1 MKYRYLYK
9 SAAPTTPAGAVQKPA
24 APQPAPAPTMK
35 LNMRKMPGRGDTP
48 EYKKMWWQNRETEE
62 RNKALSE
69 YQSAAPDIR
78 SKYKTPEEYAT
89 WKMEQNRWRW
99 DPNAARRY
107 IGEGYGAGRKDV
119 EDHTS
124 RDWYTLGFTRNIDE
138 DWMKEFAS
146 KRTPEDPVEFAR
158 WKNYTNAVQGHA
170 DVVEQDTSARANAG
184 MHVAGKTLDGLT
196 LGVGHPGEA
205 YTKAITGQTTEE
217 LAREFGEFAGPEA
230 ERRLRA
236 AGVTAEMAASMPATM
251 LLGHIANGGM
261 LAHKGLNGA
270 RQSFNLVMGDGS
282 NVVGRFPALKTL
294 WRTYVTGAGAG
305 TNPSVGF
312 FSNMR
317 HATPIVGPQAGRF
330 VGPALQRLADFT
342 YKTVGGTAN
351 AYRFLKPTSNLMT
364 GLGNVADNG
373 GRPET
378 GAQSFWGD
386 TGRITGSVLGTVA
399 DDYPVWAAAGYAGAL
414 AKPLGILGKSYMY
427 TGIGT
432 AVPSMADT
440 AFNIASSQYA
450 QHDITQQFQEQANAE
465 IAEYARQLN
474 LPLSEAKQRWSRD
487 VYRAWDMEILAKNP
501 DIAKDP
507 AKLAQ
512 ARFSRAKKY
521 ASLGAVLPDSIFE
534 MPGMTQEA
542 RTDLFKTWAENYA
555 LGYKS
560 KLGLVGSGV
569 RVGWNA
575 VFGKGKAKDA
585 INNTLDDIKQETF
598 KDMLKG
604 DPQFRA
610 TADKFMAASVASY
623 VKNPTADAMTPENLQ
638 YFKDYCEAV
647 GQVGVDKALTPAFA
661 NLSPEQWNTLIASQ
675 DNASALPMVQ
685 LTASKYLI
693 NEVTTNPAKGGALLP
708 ALLTQM
714 KQNKGAYQM
723 AQRLKPELNNLFAH
737 WDQKQFDQFAEA
749 GAQAFKDDDQFY
761 TFAKAM
767 VSGNSEVLD
776 GLPDSAKQ
784 KLEAGFTKAV
794 QTRVFD
800 SVIRNPGNLNKAVSL
815 WVRSKGM
822 PGLADAM
829 ENPWVFYGGLAL
841 LVGGVGVL
849 SSLSGS
855 DDDDDEDDDA
865 AYKKRVRSRYM
876 SPYGT
881 PYTAA
886 DIMRSVDYGE

>member
-1 MKYRYLYK
+1 MKYRHLYK
-9 SAAPTTPAGAVQKPA
+9 IAAPTQPAGAVQKPA

-35 LNMRKMPGRGDTP
+35 LNMRKMPGLGDTP
-48 EYKKMWWQNRETEE
+48 EYKKMWWQNREAEE
-62 RNKALSE
+62 RNKAISE

-107 IGEGYGAGRKDV
+107 IGEGYSAGRKDV
-119 EDHTS
+119 EAHTKG
-124 RDWYTLGFTRNIDE
+124 DWYTLGFTSNIDK

-146 KRTPEDPVEFAR
+146 KRNPDDPVELAR
-158 WKNYTNAVQGHA
+158 WRNYVNAVQGHA
-170 DVVEQDTSARANAG
+170 NVVEQDTSARANAG

-205 YTKAITGQTTEE
+205 YTKTITGQTTDE
-217 LAREFGEFAGPEA
+217 LAREFGDFAGSEA
-230 ERRLRA
+230 ERWLRA

-251 LLGHIANGGM
+251 MLGHIANGGA

-270 RQSFNLVMGDGS
+270 RQSFNLIRNTRG
-282 NVVGRFPALKTL
+282 
-294 WRTYVTGAGAG
+294 GAVAH
-305 TNPSVGF
+305 SYGF

-317 HATPIVGPQAGRF
+317 HATPIIGPQAGKL
-330 VGPALQRLADFT
+330 GPALQRVANFA
-342 YKTVGGTAN
+342 YKAGGNTAN
-351 AYRFLKPTSNLMT
+351 TYRIMKPVGNLAT
-364 GLGNVADNG
+364 GLGNVVDDG
-373 GRPET
+373 GNPET
-378 GAQSFWGD
+378 AAQSFWGD
-386 TGRITGSVLGTVA
+386 SGRIVGGAVGAIADNLPKYTALG
-399 DDYPVWAAAGYAGAL
+399 AAGT
-414 AKPLGILGKSYMY
+414 LGKIPGIAGTSYLMY
-427 TGIGT
+427 DAGRAGIGLG
-432 AVPSMADT
+432 DT
-440 AFNIASSQYA
+440 VLSIASDRYN
-450 QHDITQQFQEQANAE
+450 QHEITQQSQEAVNNE
-465 IAEYARQLN
+465 IEAYAKQYN
-474 LPLSEAKQRWSRD
+474 LSLPEAKKAWSGQLYQALD
-487 VYRAWDMEILAKNP
+487 QDT
-501 DIAKDP
+501 IAKYPEAANDRN
-507 AKLAQ
+507 KLAQ
-512 ARFSRAKKY
+512 ARIVQVKKY
-521 ASLGAVLPDSIFE
+521 AASGAPLPDRVFE
-534 MPGMTQEA
+534 LPGMTQED
-542 RTDLFKTWAENYA
+542 RTEIFKTWASNYG

-560 KLGLVGSGV
+560 KLGLIGSGI
-569 RVGWNA
+569 RVGVNSLIGEGA
-575 VFGKGKAKDA
+575 ESEA
-585 INNTLDDIKQETF
+585 NIKQETF
-598 KDMLKG
+598 KDMLKR

-610 TADKFMAASVASY
+610 TADKFMATSVANY
-623 VKNPTADAMTPENLQ
+623 VKNPTADAMTPENLK
-638 YFKDYCEAV
+638 YFNDYCEAI
-647 GQVGVDKALTPAFA
+647 GQTGVDKVLTPAFA
-661 NLSPEQWNTLIASQ
+661 NLSPEQWGTLMERQ

-723 AQRLKPELNNLFAH
+723 AQRLKPELNNMFAH
-737 WDQKQFDQFAEA
+737 WDQEQFDQFADA

-784 KLEAGFTKAV
+784 KLETGFTKAV

-822 PGLADAM
+822 TGLADAM

-841 LVGGVGVL
+841 LVGGVGVISAL
-849 SSLSGS
+849 SNS
-855 DDDDDEDDDA
+855 DDEDEDDDA
-865 AYKKRVRSRYM
+865 AYKKRIRSQYM

>member
-48 EYKKMWWQNRETEE
+48 EYKKMWWQARETEE

-119 EDHTS
+119 EEHTS
-124 RDWYTLGFTRNIDE
+124 RDWYTLWFTRNIDE
-138 DWMKEFAS
+138 DWMNELAG
-146 KRTPEDPVEFAR
+146 KRAPDDPVELAR
-158 WKNYTNAVQGHA
+158 WRNYLNAVQGHA

-205 YTKAITGQTTEE
+205 YTKAITGQTTDE
-217 LAREFGEFAGPEA
+217 LAREFGEFAGSDA
-230 ERRLRA
+230 ERWLRA

-251 LLGHIANGGM
+251 MLGHVANGGM

-270 RQSFNLVMGDGS
+270 RQSFNLIRNTKGDS
-282 NVVGRFPALKTL
+282 VAH
-294 WRTYVTGAGAG
+294 
-305 TNPSVGF
+305 SVGF
-312 FSNMR
+312 FSNIR

-342 YKTVGGTAN
+342 YKTVGSTAN

-373 GRPET
+373 GRLET
-378 GAQSFWGD
+378 GAPAFWGD
-386 TGRITGSVLGTVA
+386 AGRITGHVLGTVA
-399 DDYPVWAAAGYAGAL
+399 DTYPAWAAAGYAGAI
-414 AKPLGILGKSYMY
+414 AKPFGILGKSYMY
-427 TGIGT
+427 TDIGT
-432 AVPSMADT
+432 SVPGMADT
-440 AFNIASSQYA
+440 ALNIASRQYA
-450 QHDITQQFQEQANAE
+450 QHDITKQFQEQANAE
-465 IAEYARQLN
+465 IEEYARHFN

-512 ARFSRAKKY
+512 ARFDKAKKH
-521 ASLGAVLPDSIFE
+521 ASLGAVLPDHIFE

-542 RTDLFKTWAENYA
+542 RTDLFKTWAESYG
-555 LGYKS
+555 LGYKG
-560 KLGLVGSGV
+560 KLDLVGSGV

-598 KDMLKG
+598 KDMLQR

-610 TADKFMAASVASY
+610 TADKFMAVSVANY

-638 YFKDYCEAV
+638 YFNDYCEAV
-647 GQVGVDKALTPAFA
+647 GQAGVDKALTPAFA
-661 NLSPEQWNTLIASQ
+661 NLSPEQWNTLIERQ

-693 NEVTTNPAKGGALLP
+693 NEITTNPAKGGALLP

-737 WDQKQFDQFAEA
+737 WDQKQFDQFADA

-776 GLPDSAKQ
+776 GLPDAAKQ

-794 QTRVFD
+794 QTRVLD

-841 LVGGVGVL
+841 LVGGVGVISAL
-849 SSLSGS
+849 SNS
-855 DDDDDEDDDA
+855 DDEDEDDDA

>member
-9 SAAPTTPAGAVQKPA
+9 SAAPTTPAGAVRKPA

-35 LNMRKMPGRGDTP
+35 LNMRKMPGRGDTT
-48 EYKKMWWQNRETEE
+48 EYKKMWWQARETEE

-119 EDHTS
+119 EEHTS

-138 DWMKEFAS
+138 DWMNDLAG
-146 KRTPEDPVEFAR
+146 KRNPDDPVEFAR
-158 WKNYTNAVQGHA
+158 WRNYLNAVHGHA
-170 DVVEQDTSARANAG
+170 NAVEQDTSARANAG

-196 LGVGHPGEA
+196 FGIGHPGEA

-217 LAREFGEFAGPEA
+217 LAREFGDFAGSDA
-230 ERRLRA
+230 ERWLRA
-236 AGVTAEMAASMPATM
+236 AGVTSEMAASMPATM
-251 LLGHIANGGM
+251 MLGHIANGGM

-270 RQSFNLVMGDGS
+270 RQSFNLIRNTRGDA
-282 NVVGRFPALKTL
+282 VAH
-294 WRTYVTGAGAG
+294 
-305 TNPSVGF
+305 SVGF

-342 YKTVGGTAN
+342 YKTVGSTAN
-351 AYRFLKPTSNLMT
+351 AYRILKPTSNLMI

-378 GAQSFWGD
+378 GAQSFWGG

-432 AVPSMADT
+432 AVPGLADT
-440 AFNIASSQYA
+440 AFNIASRQYA

-474 LPLSEAKQRWSRD
+474 LPLSEAKQRWSGD
-487 VYRAWDMEILAKNP
+487 VYRAWDMEILANNP

-507 AKLAQ
+507 DKLAQ
-512 ARFSRAKKY
+512 ERFARAKKY
-521 ASLGAVLPDSIFE
+521 ASLGAVLPDRIFE

-542 RTDLFKTWAENYA
+542 RTDLFKTWAESYG

-560 KLGLVGSGV
+560 KPDLIGSGIRIGV
-569 RVGWNA
+569 NSL
-575 VFGKGKAKDA
+575 FGEGAESEA
-585 INNTLDDIKQETF
+585 TIKRETF
-598 KDMLKG
+598 KDMLQR

-610 TADKFMAASVASY
+610 TADKFMATSVASY
-623 VKNPTADAMTPENLQ
+623 VKNPTADAMTPENLR
-638 YFKDYCEAV
+638 YFNDYCEAV
-647 GQVGVDKALTPAFA
+647 GQAGVDKALTPAFA
-661 NLSPEQWNTLIASQ
+661 GLSSEQWNTLMERQ

-693 NEVTTNPAKGGALLP
+693 NEITTNPAKGGALLP

-723 AQRLKPELNNLFAH
+723 AQRLKPELNNMFAH
-737 WDQKQFDQFAEA
+737 WDQKQFDQFADA

-776 GLPDSAKQ
+776 GLSDSAKQ

-841 LVGGVGVL
+841 LVGGVGVI
-849 SSLSGS
+849 SSLSNS
-855 DDDDDEDDDA
+855 DDEDEDDDS

>member
-24 APQPAPAPTMK
+24 APQATPAPAMK
-35 LNMRKMPGRGDTP
+35 LNMRKMPGSGDTP
-48 EYKKMWWQNRETEE
+48 EYKKMWWQNREAEE
-62 RNKALSE
+62 RNKAISE

-124 RDWYTLGFTRNIDE
+124 RDWYTLGFTSNIDE
-138 DWMKEFAS
+138 DWMNELAG
-146 KRTPEDPVEFAR
+146 KRNPDDPVEFAR
-158 WKNYTNAVQGHA
+158 WRNYLNAVHDHA
-170 DVVEQDTSARANAG
+170 DVVEKDTSARANAG

-196 LGVGHPGEA
+196 FGIGHPGEA

-251 LLGHIANGGM
+251 MLGHIANGGM

-270 RQSFNLVMGDGS
+270 RQSFKLVMGDGS
-282 NVVGRFPALKTL
+282 NVFGRAPALQKL
-294 WRTYVTGAGAG
+294 WHIGSGRGIN
-305 TNPSVGF
+305 TNYSVGL

-342 YKTVGGTAN
+342 YKTVGSTAN
-351 AYRFLKPTSNLMT
+351 AYRILKPTSNLMT

-386 TGRITGSVLGTVA
+386 TGRITGKVLGNVA
-399 DDYPVWAAAGYAGAL
+399 DTYPAWAAAGYAGAI

-427 TGIGT
+427 TDIGT
-432 AVPSMADT
+432 SVPDMADT
-440 AFNIASSQYA
+440 ALNIASRQYA
-450 QHDITQQFQEQANAE
+450 QHDITKQFQEQTNAE
-465 IAEYARQLN
+465 IEEYARQLN
-474 LPLSEAKQRWSRD
+474 LPLSEAKHRWSRD
-487 VYRAWDMEILAKNP
+487 VYRAWDMEILTKNP

-512 ARFSRAKKY
+512 ARFDMAKKH
-521 ASLGAVLPDSIFE
+521 AALGAVLPDRIFE

-542 RTDLFKTWAENYA
+542 RTDLFKTWSQSYG
-555 LGYKS
+555 LGYKG
-560 KLGLVGSGV
+560 KLELVGSGA
-569 RVGWNA
+569 RIGWDWA
-575 VFGKGKAKDA
+575 FGDGKASDS
-585 INNTLDDIKQETF
+585 IKEETF
-598 KDMLKG
+598 KDMLQR

-638 YFKDYCEAV
+638 YFNDYCEAV
-647 GQVGVDKALTPAFA
+647 GQAGVDKALTPAFA
-661 NLSPEQWNTLIASQ
+661 NLNPEQWNTLIERQ

-693 NEVTTNPAKGGALLP
+693 NEVTTNPAKGGSLLP

-737 WDQKQFDQFAEA
+737 WDQKQFDQFADA

-761 TFAKAM
+761 AFAKAM

-776 GLPDSAKQ
+776 GLSDAAKQ

-841 LVGGVGVL
+841 LVGGVGVISAL
-849 SSLSGS
+849 SNS
-855 DDDDDEDDDA
+855 DDDEDEDDDA

>member
-48 EYKKMWWQNRETEE
+48 EYKKMWWQARETEE

-107 IGEGYGAGRKDV
+107 IGEGYSAGRKDV
-119 EDHTS
+119 EAHTKG
-124 RDWYTLGFTRNIDE
+124 DWYTLGFTSNIDE
-138 DWMKEFAS
+138 DWMNEFAG
-146 KRTPEDPVEFAR
+146 KRAPDDPVELAR
-158 WKNYTNAVQGHA
+158 WRNYTNAVQGHA

-217 LAREFGEFAGPEA
+217 LAREFGDFAGSDA
-230 ERRLRA
+230 ERWLRA
-236 AGVTAEMAASMPATM
+236 AGVTSEMAASMPATM
-251 LLGHIANGGM
+251 MLGHIANGGM

-305 TNPSVGF
+305 TNPSVGL

-342 YKTVGGTAN
+342 YKTVGSTAN
-351 AYRFLKPTSNLMT
+351 AYRILKPTSNLMT

-373 GRPET
+373 GRIET
-378 GAQSFWGD
+378 GAPSFWGD
-386 TGRITGSVLGTVA
+386 TGRITGKVLGDVA
-399 DDYPVWAAAGYAGAL
+399 DTYPVWAAAGYAGAI
-414 AKPLGILGKSYMY
+414 AKPFGILGKSYMY
-427 TGIGT
+427 TDIGT
-432 AVPSMADT
+432 SVPVMADN
-440 AFNIASSQYA
+440 ALNIASRQYA
-450 QHDITQQFQEQANAE
+450 QHDITKQFQEQANAE
-465 IAEYARQLN
+465 IEEYARQLN

-512 ARFSRAKKY
+512 ARFARAKKY

-542 RTDLFKTWAENYA
+542 RTDLFKTWAESYG
-555 LGYKS
+555 LGYKG
-560 KLGLVGSGV
+560 KLELVGSGA
-569 RVGWNA
+569 RIGWNA
-575 VFGKGKAKDA
+575 LFGKGTYEDA
-585 INNTLDDIKQETF
+585 INNTMDAIKQETF
-598 KDMLKG
+598 KDMLQR

-610 TADKFMAASVASY
+610 TADKFMATSVASY

-661 NLSPEQWNTLIASQ
+661 NLSPEQWNTLIEWQ

-737 WDQKQFDQFAEA
+737 WDQKQFDQFADA

-776 GLPDSAKQ
+776 GLPDAAKQ

-841 LVGGVGVL
+841 LVGGVGVISTL
-849 SSLSGS
+849 SNS
-855 DDDDDEDDDA
+855 DDEDEDDDA